1 MTGATCL
8 DSSVIVAH
16 LRGDAAMTE
25 RIRSVGA
32 RKLACFAYAELI
44 VGTLL
49 SSRSVENRAGLNRFV
64 ATCDLLF
71 PDHRTLEV
79 FSDLKVRLRQA
90 GTAIPESDL
99 WIAALAVQ
107 HGWPLAF
114 CDKHYDV
121 VPELKK
127 LRWEKAAQHK

>member
-32 RKLACFAYAELI
+32 RKLSCFAYAELI
-44 VGTLL
+44 VGTRL
-49 SSRSVENRAGLNRFV
+49 SFRSVENRAALDQFV
-64 ATCDLLF
+64 GACELLF

-90 GTAIPESDL
+90 GTPIPEGDL

-107 HGWPLAF
+107 HDWPLAF

-121 VPELKK
+121 VPDLKK
-127 LRWEKAAQHK
+127 LPWEKAPRV

>member
-25 RIRSVGA
+25 CIRSVA
-32 RKLACFAYAELI
+32 APKLSCFAYAEMI
-44 VGTLL
+44 VGTKL
-49 SSRSVENRAGLNRFV
+49 SFRSAENRAALDRFV
-64 ATCDLLF
+64 GECELIF
-71 PDHRTLEV
+71 PDHRKLEV
-79 FSDLKVRLRQA
+79 FSDLKVRLRKA
-90 GTAIPESDL
+90 GTAIPEGDL
-99 WIAALAVQ
+99 WIAALSVQ
-107 HGWPLAF
+107 HDWPLAF

-127 LRWEKAAQHK
+127 LRWEKAPRA